1 MVVLQGSIL
10 GPLLFSLFVNDLPSV
25 LTRCQVVM
33 YADDTTV
40 YFSDGDASKI
50 EEVLENELNALA
62 GWISTNGLRLNAKKP
77 QVMILSR

>member
-1 MVVLQGSIL
+1 
-10 GPLLFSLFVNDLPSV
+10 
-25 LTRCQVVM
+25 M